1 MAQHFSS
8 FSIMEQEMFKFHVH
22 WKLNGKL
29 YVDELSAASKIDCVD
44 YFYDN
49 KRPDVSLVRVE
60 LVGPDE
66 GGARELAHSPN
77 SPFSPLMAR
86 RRLDIDEDAR

>member
-1 MAQHFSS
+1 
-8 FSIMEQEMFKFHVH
+8 MEQELFKFHVH
-22 WKLNGKL
+22 WKHKDKL
-29 YVDELSAASKIDCVD
+29 YVDELSAASKVECVD
-44 YFYDN
+44 YFNDN

-66 GGARELAHSPN
+66 GGERELAHSPN